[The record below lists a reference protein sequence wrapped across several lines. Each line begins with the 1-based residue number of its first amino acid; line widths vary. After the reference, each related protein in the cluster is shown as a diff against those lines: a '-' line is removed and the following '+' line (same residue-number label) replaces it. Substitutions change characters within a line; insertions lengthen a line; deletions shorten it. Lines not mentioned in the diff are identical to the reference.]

1 MTFDPESKRVPV
13 ALRTEALESILLE
26 RQLVDPKVMD
36 TYIRMYE
43 SDIGPLNGAKVVAR
57 AWVDPDYKAKLLEE
71 GTSAVAELGFKG
83 PQGEHIVVLE
93 NTPAVHNA
101 VVCTLCS
108 CYPWPLLGLPP
119 TWYKDP
125 AYRARMVRE
134 PRALLAEMG
143 LSLDDDVEIR
153 VWDSSSEVRYFIL
166 PERPAGTEDLS
177 EDELAALVTRDAMV
191 GVAKVSAPAS
201 ARA

>member
-1 MTFDPESKRVPV
+1 MTFETETKRLPV

-57 AWVDPDYKAKLLEE
+57 AWVDPEFKARLLED
-71 GTSAVAELGFKG
+71 GTGAVAELGFKG
-83 PQGEHIVVLE
+83 PQGEHIVVVE
-93 NTPAVHNA
+93 NTPTEHNA

-125 AYRARMVRE
+125 AYRSRLVRE
-134 PRALLAEMG
+134 PRALLAELG
-143 LSLDDDVEIR
+143 LSLGEDVEIR
-153 VWDSSSEVRYFIL
+153 IWDSSSEVRYFVL
-166 PERPAGTEDLS
+166 PERPAGTENLS
-177 EDELAALVTRDAMV
+177 EEELAALVTRDAMV
-191 GVAKVSAPAS
+191 GIAKVAPA
-201 ARA
+201 

>member
-1 MTFDPESKRVPV
+1 VTFETESKRLPV

-26 RQLVDPKVMD
+26 RELVDPKVMD

-43 SDIGPLNGAKVVAR
+43 SDIGPLNGAKVVAK
-57 AWVDPDYKAKLLEE
+57 AWTDPQFKARLLEE

-83 PQGEHIVVLE
+83 PQGEHIVVVE
-93 NTPAVHNA
+93 NTPTEHNA

-125 AYRARMVRE
+125 AYRSRLVRE
-134 PRALLAEMG
+134 PRALLSELG
-143 LSLDDDVEIR
+143 LSLGDDVEIR
-153 VWDSSSEVRYFIL
+153 VWDSSSEVRYFVL
-166 PERPAGTEDLS
+166 PERPAGTENLS
-177 EDELAALVTRDAMV
+177 EEELAGLVTRDAMV
-191 GVAKVSAPAS
+191 GIAKVAGPA
-201 ARA
+201 

>member
-1 MTFDPESKRVPV
+1 MTFETESKRLPV

-43 SDIGPLNGAKVVAR
+43 SDIGPLNGAKVVAK
-57 AWVDPDYKAKLLEE
+57 AWTDPEFKARLLED
-71 GTSAVAELGFKG
+71 GTGAVAELGFKG
-83 PQGEHIVVLE
+83 PQGEHIVVVE
-93 NTPAVHNA
+93 NTPTEHNA

-125 AYRARMVRE
+125 AYRSRLVRE
-134 PRALLAEMG
+134 PRALLAELG
-143 LSLDDDVEIR
+143 LSLGDDVEIR
-153 VWDSSSEVRYFIL
+153 IWDSSSEVRYFVL
-166 PERPAGTEDLS
+166 PERPAGTENLS
-177 EDELAALVTRDAMV
+177 EEELAALVTRDAMV
-191 GVAKVSAPAS
+191 GIAKVAAPA
-201 ARA
+201 

>member
-1 MTFDPESKRVPV
+1 VTFETESKRLPV

-43 SDIGPLNGAKVVAR
+43 SDIGPLNGAKVVAK
-57 AWVDPDYKAKLLEE
+57 AWTDPEFKARLLED
-71 GTSAVAELGFKG
+71 GTGAVAELGFKG
-83 PQGEHIVVLE
+83 PQGEHIVVVE
-93 NTPAVHNA
+93 NTPTEHNA

-125 AYRARMVRE
+125 AYRSRLVRE
-134 PRALLAEMG
+134 PRALLAELG
-143 LSLDDDVEIR
+143 LSLGDDVEIR
-153 VWDSSSEVRYFIL
+153 IWDSSSEVRYFVL
-166 PERPAGTEDLS
+166 PERPAGTENLS
-177 EDELAALVTRDAMV
+177 EEELAALVTRDAMV
-191 GVAKVSAPAS
+191 GIAKVAAPA
-201 ARA
+201 

>member
-1 MTFDPESKRVPV
+1 MTFETESKRLPV

-43 SDIGPLNGAKVVAR
+43 SDIGPLNGAKVVAK
-57 AWVDPDYKAKLLEE
+57 AWVDPEFKARLLEE
-71 GTSAVAELGFKG
+71 GTSAVGELGFKG
-83 PQGEHIVVLE
+83 PQGEHIVVVE
-93 NTPAVHNA
+93 NTPAQHNA

-119 TWYKDP
+119 VWYKDP
-125 AYRARMVRE
+125 AYRSRLVRE

-143 LSLDDDVEIR
+143 LTLGDDVEIR
-153 VWDSSSEVRYFIL
+153 IWDSSSEVRFFVL
-166 PERPAGTEDLS
+166 PERPPGTENLS
-177 EDELAALVTRDAMV
+177 EEELAALVTRDAMV
-191 GVAKVSAPAS
+191 GIAKVPAPA
-201 ARA
+201 